1 MSPGVDKEERVRSMF
16 SSIARRYDLTNTLLS
31 FGLHRWWR
39 SFAVRQLEISSGGRV
54 IDVCSGTG
62 DLAIGLAEAV
72 GDLGKVT
79 AVDFCGEMIEVGR
92 GKIAARSIENRVEFV
107 EANAEELPFP
117 ADYFDGAIMGFGAR
131 NVAHLDRAF
140 GEMLR
145 VIKPGARAV
154 CLEFA
159 GPSSGIF
166 GHLYRFYLF
175 EMLPLIGGFITGD
188 IDSYKYLAES
198 IDRFHRPEELKGM
211 MEKIGFLDVHYFGL
225 TGGVVTVHLGKKA
238 R

>member
-1 MSPGVDKEERVRSMF
+1 MSPGVGKEERVRSMF
-16 SSIARRYDLTNTLLS
+16 SSIAERYDLTNALLS

-39 SFAVRQLEISSGGRV
+39 SFAVQQLGISSGSSV
-54 IDVCSGTG
+54 IDICSGTG
-62 DLAIGLAEAV
+62 DLAVGLAEAV
-72 GDLGKVT
+72 GDSGKVT

-92 GKIAARSIENRVEFV
+92 RKITARSIEKRVEFV
-107 EANAEELPFP
+107 EANAEDLPFP
-117 ADYFDGAIMGFGAR
+117 ADHFDGVIMGFGAR

-159 GPSSGIF
+159 GPSSSLF

-188 IDSYKYLAES
+188 MDSYKYLAES
-198 IDRFHRPEELKGM
+198 IDRFHHPEELKEM
-211 MEKIGFLDVHYFGL
+211 MEKIGFLNVRYFGL
-225 TGGVVTVHLGKKA
+225 TCGVVTVHVGKKT